1 MILALEPAPA
11 NAAVAIP
18 SLDALMRNL
27 WDRFHALSPLE
38 AGLLLLPIGLVFLLY
53 GFKLYK
59 LLVSVVFAGIG
70 AGLGG
75 ALAAYLGWN
84 VILGTIAGAL
94 VLGLLAWPLHRI
106 AWGLLGGAILGGAA
120 VLLVS
125 ARSQDPILLAI
136 VATVIF
142 AGGFI
147 LTLLVMRP
155 LIILVTAILGAAVLV
170 RPSCDCRCCGPRSA
184 TRSPQCSR
192 PSPTSWPSWSPFRRR
207 WAFFSSGAT
216 HRVLRKHPPR
226 RKRRRPRRNDP
237 AWHEVFGV
245 GQGFNF
251 HHRDPARQPYEHAGF
266 LILRHSR
273 VKWFE

>member
-11 NAAVAIP
+11 NPAVVVP
-18 SLDALMRNL
+18 SLEALMQNL
-27 WDRFHALSPLE
+27 WDRFYALSPLE
-38 AGLLLLPIGLVFLLY
+38 AGLLLVPIGLVFLLF

-59 LLVSVVFAGIG
+59 LLVSLVFAGIG
-70 AGLGG
+70 AGLGV
-75 ALAAYLGWN
+75 ALAACAGWSA
-84 VILGTIAGAL
+84 ILGMVAGAL

-142 AGGFI
+142 AGGFT

-170 RPSCDCRCCGPRSA
+170 QAILRLSLL
-184 TRSPQCSR
+184 
-192 PSPTSWPSWSPFRRR
+192 WPSFGDPVAAMLQAKPYLLAILVALAAALGFVLQWRDTS
-207 WAFFSSGAT
+207 AAAKASSKKKKA
-216 HRVLRKHPPR
+216 
-226 RKRRRPRRNDP
+226 
-237 AWHEVFGV
+237 AAE
-245 GQGFNF
+245 
-251 HHRDPARQPYEHAGF
+251 E
-266 LILRHSR
+266 
-273 VKWFE
+273 E

>member
-1 MILALEPAPA
+1 MILALESAPA
-11 NAAVAIP
+11 NPAVVVP
-18 SLDALMRNL
+18 SLEALMQNL
-27 WDRFHALSPLE
+27 CDRFYALSPLE
-38 AGLLLLPIGLVFLLY
+38 AGLLVLPIGLVFLLF

-59 LLVSVVFAGIG
+59 LLVSLVFAGIG

-75 ALAAYLGWN
+75 ALAAGVGWSA
-84 VILGTIAGAL
+84 ILGTIAGAL

-136 VATVIF
+136 VATVLF

-170 RPSCDCRCCGPRSA
+170 QAILRLSLL
-184 TRSPQCSR
+184 
-192 PSPTSWPSWSPFRRR
+192 WPSF
-207 WAFFSSGAT
+207 G
-216 HRVLRKHPPR
+216 
-226 RKRRRPRRNDP
+226 DP
-237 AWHEVFGV
+237 VTSMLQAKPYLLAILVAL
-245 GQGFNF
+245 
-251 HHRDPARQPYEHAGF
+251 PAALGF
-266 LILRHSR
+266 LLQWRDTSAAA
-273 VKWFE
+273 KASSKKKKAAAEEE

>member
-1 MILALEPAPA
+1 MLALEPAPA
-11 NAAVAIP
+11 NPAVVVP
-18 SLDALMRNL
+18 SLEALMQNL
-27 WDRFHALSPLE
+27 CDRFYALSPLE
-38 AGLLLLPIGLVFLLY
+38 ADLLVLPIGLVFLLY

-59 LLVSVVFAGIG
+59 WLVSLVFAGIG

-75 ALAAYLGWN
+75 ALAACVGWSA
-84 VILGTIAGAL
+84 ILGMVAGAL

-155 LIILVTAILGAAVLV
+155 LIILVTALLGAAVLV
-170 RPSCDCRCCGPRSA
+170 QAILRLSLL
-184 TRSPQCSR
+184 
-192 PSPTSWPSWSPFRRR
+192 WPSFGDPVATMLQAKPYLLAVLVALAAALGFALQWRDMS
-207 WAFFSSGAT
+207 AAAKASSKKKKA
-216 HRVLRKHPPR
+216 
-226 RKRRRPRRNDP
+226 
-237 AWHEVFGV
+237 AAE
-245 GQGFNF
+245 
-251 HHRDPARQPYEHAGF
+251 E
-266 LILRHSR
+266 
-273 VKWFE
+273 E

>member
-1 MILALEPAPA
+1 MLAASQTHAAPSMA
-11 NAAVAIP
+11 LP
-18 SLDALMRNL
+18 TFDALMRDAC
-27 WDRFHALSPLE
+27 DRFHALSPLE
-38 AGLLLLPIGLVFLLY
+38 AGLLLVPMGLVFLLY

-59 LLVSVVFAGIG
+59 LLVSLVFAGIG

-75 ALAAYLGWN
+75 ALAAGVGWSAMLGM
-84 VILGTIAGAL
+84 IAGAL

-170 RPSCDCRCCGPRSA
+170 QAILRLSLL
-184 TRSPQCSR
+184 
-192 PSPTSWPSWSPFRRR
+192 WPSF
-207 WAFFSSGAT
+207 G
-216 HRVLRKHPPR
+216 
-226 RKRRRPRRNDP
+226 DP
-237 AWHEVFGV
+237 VAAML
-245 GQGFNF
+245 Q
-251 HHRDPARQPYEHAGF
+251 AKPYLLALLVALAAALGF
-266 LILRHSR
+266 LLQWRDTGGKAKAAAKKKKAS
-273 VKWFE
+273 EEQDA

>member
-11 NAAVAIP
+11 NADVVVP

-38 AGLLLLPIGLVFLLY
+38 AGLLVLPIGLVFLLY

-59 LLVSVVFAGIG
+59 WLVSLVFAGIG

-75 ALAAYLGWN
+75 ALAACVGWSAMLGM
-84 VILGTIAGAL
+84 VAGAL

-170 RPSCDCRCCGPRSA
+170 QAILRLSLL
-184 TRSPQCSR
+184 
-192 PSPTSWPSWSPFRRR
+192 WPSFGDPVASMLQAKPYLLAILVAIPAALGFLLQWRDT
-207 WAFFSSGAT
+207 SGAA
-216 HRVLRKHPPR
+216 KASS
-226 RKRRRPRRNDP
+226 KKKK
-237 AWHEVFGV
+237 AAAE
-245 GQGFNF
+245 
-251 HHRDPARQPYEHAGF
+251 E
-266 LILRHSR
+266 
-273 VKWFE
+273 E